1 MAKKSRKTVKSKRT
15 ASKRRSS
22 WKGNITFGLVSFGV
36 EAFNALDR
44 EGSDIHFHQLHA
56 KCHNRIH
63 YEKVC
68 PVHGEVPNDEIV
80 SGYEY
85 KKDKYIEIDS
95 DELTA
100 LRTKKERAL
109 TVDAFVSP
117 DAIDPLYFDGRMYYL
132 VPAGSAAQEPYG
144 VLAAAME
151 REERYA
157 IGQMVFSGK
166 DQIVLVRPLEGVLHM
181 AMLNYDAEIRP
192 PAKVAQGLK
201 KPSGLSRQVKLAQSL
216 IRGWSDDKFD
226 FAQYEDTHRER
237 VERLIAAKL
246 AGEELTAPDEE
257 EEPEVVNL
265 MEALKQSIGRSPSKG
280 RRASASKKR
289 RSA

>member
-1 MAKKSRKTVKSKRT
+1 MAKKSRKLVKSKRT
-15 ASKRRSS
+15 VAKRRSS
-22 WKGNITFGLVSFGV
+22 WKGNITFGLVSFSV
-36 EAFNALDR
+36 EAFNASDR

-68 PVHGEVPNDEIV
+68 PVHGEVPNEEIV

-132 VPAGSAAQEPYG
+132 VPAGTAAQESYG

-157 IGQMVFSGK
+157 IGQVVFSGK

-181 AMLNYDAEIRP
+181 AMLNYDAEICP

-201 KPSGLSRQVKLAQSL
+201 KTSGLTRQVKLAQTL
-216 IRGWSDDKFD
+216 IRGWSDDEFD

-246 AGEELTAPDEE
+246 KGEELTAPEEE

-265 MEALKQSIGRSPSKG
+265 IEALKQSIGRSPSKG